1 MNGLQAGESRDVSFT
16 FNADNYQDGQR
27 VNFVGALNLV
37 SGRRI
42 GILNESREIPSL
54 QDYAF
59 KIKGGNDISDLRKK
73 GKERMKV
80 FVKNISA
87 RQATQTLTLTLSIIG
102 PNSSSFSFVKGNQE
116 TFDPI
121 APGGESS
128 GEKIVIKTS
137 KSNSGGTIVM
147 EVREGGK
154 LLGVLKQNF

>member
-1 MNGLQAGESRDVSFT
+1 MNPEKFLLSRTTLSRSKAETIFQT
-16 FNADNYQDGQR
+16 F
-27 VNFVGALNLV
+27 
-37 SGRRI
+37 
-42 GILNESREIPSL
+42 E
-54 QDYAF
+54 
-59 KIKGGNDISDLRKK
+59 KK